1 MSYGGVNPEDLSY
14 MLDKAKAKEI
24 EDRRNDRRFVKHGAV
39 FADAGSM
46 GEVGGWDID
55 S

>member
-24 EDRRNDRRFVKHGAV
+24 EDRRNDRRFLKHEAV
-39 FADAGSM
+39 FADAINI
-46 GEVGGWDID
+46 GEIQGWDMD